1 MGKMTL
7 ISLQV
12 LQTFLNKI
20 QAWVLEKIGTID
32 KKIEKQIFQ
41 GTKTELDVAIAQGL
55 VDENTLIVLTDDD
68 DDQPIYEL
76 CVYED
81 ILALFPEY
89 SA

>member
-7 ISLQV
+7 ISLQG

-20 QAWVLEKIGTID
+20 QAWALEKIGTID

-68 DDQPIYEL
+68 DQPIYEL

>member
-7 ISLQV
+7 ISLQG

-41 GTKTELDVAIAQGL
+41 GTKTEVDVAIAQGL
-55 VDENTLIVLTDDD
+55 VDENTLIVLTDD

>member
-7 ISLQV
+7 ISLQG

-68 DDQPIYEL
+68 DQPIYEL

>member
-1 MGKMTL
+1 MTKI
-7 ISLQV
+7 ISLQRLKEFWEYV
-12 LQTFLNKI
+12 KSYFNPKFD
-20 QAWVLEKIGTID
+20 AID

-41 GTKTELDVAIAQGL
+41 GTKAELDVAIAQGL

-68 DDQPIYEL
+68 DRPIYEL

-89 SA
+89 MNA